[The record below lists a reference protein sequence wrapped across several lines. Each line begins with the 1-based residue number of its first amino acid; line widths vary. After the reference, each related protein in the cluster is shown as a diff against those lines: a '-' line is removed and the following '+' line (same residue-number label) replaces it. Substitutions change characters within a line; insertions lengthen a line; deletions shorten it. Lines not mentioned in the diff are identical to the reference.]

1 MGRGHRDSNI
11 NILERCQ
18 VRQISLSDM
27 IQSKIGHLENYNV
40 KLLNSLDF
48 SRIRNLQLLF

>member
-18 VRQISLSDM
+18 VCQISLSDM
-27 IQSKIGHLENYNV
+27 IQSKIGHLEKYNV